1 MNKGFVISLIVVLSL
16 LSFLACTKKQNMTEQ
31 ELILINS
38 GTAETPFRVLLTT
51 SEADSMFLRQKSI
64 DVEDLGDIAT
74 DRDLQHFIKRLKR
87 TMGVANGV
95 GIAAPQVGIGRNI
108 FAFMRIDKPEMPVE
122 VAINPKIV
130 AHSSNQ
136 YCFEGDG
143 CLSVP
148 EESGNTLRYEWI
160 DVEYYN
166 EQGELVKER
175 LNGGT
180 RETDF
185 TGVIFQHEND
195 HLNGVLFVDRIV
207 DESPSEAEK

>member
-1 MNKGFVISLIVVLSL
+1 MNKGFVILLIATISL
-16 LSFLACTKKQNMTEQ
+16 LSFSACTKKQNMTEQ

-38 GTAETPFRVLLTT
+38 GTEATPFRVLLTT
-51 SEADSMFLRQKSI
+51 SEKDSLFLRQKSI
-64 DVEDLGDIAT
+64 DVEDVEGIA
-74 DRDLQHFIKRLKR
+74 RNNDLQFFIKRLKL
-87 TMGVANGV
+87 TMAVANGV

-108 FAFMRIDKPEMPVE
+108 FAFMRIDKPELPVE
-122 VAINPKIV
+122 IAINPKIV
-130 AHSSNQ
+130 AHSTNQ

-166 EQGELVKER
+166 EHGELIKER

-207 DESPSEAEK
+207 DETPLEAEK

>member
-51 SEADSMFLRQKSI
+51 SEPDSMFLRQKSI
-64 DVEDLGDIAT
+64 DVEDVGDIAT

>member
-1 MNKGFVISLIVVLSL
+1 MKKGFVISLIVVLSL

-51 SEADSMFLRQKSI
+51 SETDSMFLRQKSI
-64 DVEDLGDIAT
+64 DVEDVGDIAT

-87 TMGVANGV
+87 TMGIANGV

>member
-51 SEADSMFLRQKSI
+51 SETDSMFLRQKSI
-64 DVEDLGDIAT
+64 DVENVGDIAT

>member
-1 MNKGFVISLIVVLSL
+1 MNRVIVFLLIAAISL
-16 LSFLACTKKQNMTEQ
+16 LSFSACTKKQNMTEQ
-31 ELILINS
+31 ELTLINS
-38 GTAETPFRVLLTT
+38 GTTETPFRVLLTT
-51 SEADSMFLRQKSI
+51 SETDSMFLRQKSV
-64 DVEDLGDIAT
+64 DVEDVENIAN
-74 DRDLQHFIKRLKR
+74 DKYLQHFIKRLKL
-87 TMGVANGV
+87 TMEVANGV
-95 GIAAPQVGIGRNI
+95 GIAAPQVGVGRNV

-122 VAINPKIV
+122 IAINPKIV
-130 AHSSNQ
+130 AHSPNQ

-166 EQGELVKER
+166 EQGQLVKER

-207 DESPSEAEK
+207 DESPLEAEK

>member
-64 DVEDLGDIAT
+64 DVEDVGDIAT

>member
-64 DVEDLGDIAT
+64 DVEDVGDIAT

-87 TMGVANGV
+87 TMGIANGV